1 MACDSNNV
9 FIIKKLF
16 KRTSS
21 FGENHISALNKTK
34 VFFRSFISSGIY
46 LQTKSITLQLILS
59 NNLSIKVLHNLFI
72 IYENDTLRK
81 AKILPKLTSVSL
93 L

>member
-16 KRTSS
+16 KRTNS
-21 FGENHISALNKTK
+21 FGEDHISALNKTK
-34 VFFRSFISSGIY
+34 VFFRSLISSGIY

-59 NNLSIKVLHNLFI
+59 TCPLRSFTIYLSFMKTIHSGKLKFYRNLPL
-72 IYENDTLRK
+72 
-81 AKILPKLTSVSL
+81 
-93 L
+93 